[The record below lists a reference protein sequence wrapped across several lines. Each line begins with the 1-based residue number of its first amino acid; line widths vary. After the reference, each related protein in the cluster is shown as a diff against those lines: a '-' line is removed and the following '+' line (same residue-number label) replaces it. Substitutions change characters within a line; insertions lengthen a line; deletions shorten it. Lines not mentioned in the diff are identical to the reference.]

1 MTNREFYTAV
11 AALENVSAE
20 ITEHAANALI
30 KMDEANAKRKEK
42 AGDKPSKKAVENAP
56 IIEAITAAL
65 STEVQTAATIAE
77 TVGISTNKASAL
89 LRQIVASGVAV
100 STDVKVAGKGSVKGY
115 SLAE

>member
-11 AALENVSAE
+11 IAIENAPADIVEYAQAAIV
-20 ITEHAANALI
+20 
-30 KMDEANAKRKEK
+30 KMDETNAKRKEK
-42 AGDKPSKKAVENAP
+42 AGDKPSKKALENAP
-56 IIEAITAAL
+56 IIESITAVL

-77 TVGISTNKASAL
+77 AVGISVNKASAL

-115 SLAE
+115 ALAE